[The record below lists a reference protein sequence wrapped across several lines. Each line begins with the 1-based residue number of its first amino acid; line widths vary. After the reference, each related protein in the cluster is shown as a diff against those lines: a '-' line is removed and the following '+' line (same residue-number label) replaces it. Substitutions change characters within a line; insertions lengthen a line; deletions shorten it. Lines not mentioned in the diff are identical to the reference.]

1 MDETEKTDNATDAD
15 ETVQVGCRFR
25 KSELAAMKRDTGAT
39 GDATTVAGFVRKRL
53 GTDGS
58 EGKEG

>member
-1 MDETEKTDNATDAD
+1 MDTDANEKDNAADAD

-39 GDATTVAGFVRKRL
+39 GDATAVAGFVRKRL
-53 GTDGS
+53 GS

>member
-1 MDETEKTDNATDAD
+1 MDETEKTNNATDAD

-39 GDATTVAGFVRKRL
+39 GDATAVAGFVRKRL
-53 GTDGS
+53 GSGS